1 MKIAKPLKQK
11 VDNLCQIDYWYSWD
25 YDINQTPLFNIFHS
39 AFAGSTGNVFEQ
51 IYVTIRNN
59 PTVYETEE
67 TFSTYNVGF
76 SDAEITNYYV
86 SLFGSNYFCYDPD
99 IANDRI
105 AITRKVRSI
114 YQSNLYKYRKLVEL
128 MGYTYNP
135 LFNVDGVELYANAE
149 SIGDTD
155 SIHNPTGAI
164 KNGVPLS
171 TGETSAPV
179 NPPTVT
185 HEVAPYDATDT
196 KLQSKDVQSGQT
208 VTDYTE
214 YSETNATIHRPAGN
228 LVYNDS
234 TGKYE
239 PKTFVINEKDNAFGV
254 AFNGPE
260 RYYAEKRIRQ
270 GNIGVTKTQELIEA
284 QREVVKFNILDEFFK
299 DINEHILVGIY

>member
-1 MKIAKPLKQK
+1 MKIVKPLKQR

-25 YDINQTPLFNIFHS
+25 YDTNQTPLFNIFHS
-39 AFAGSTGNVFEQ
+39 AFAGNKGNIFEQ

-59 PTVYETEE
+59 PTTYKTEE

-76 SDAEITNYYV
+76 TDVEITNYYV

-99 IANDRI
+99 IFSDRV
-105 AITRKVRSI
+105 AITRKVKSI
-114 YQSNLYKYRKLVEL
+114 YEANLYKYRKLVEL

-135 LFNVDGVELYANAE
+135 LFNVDGVELHSTAQ

-155 SIHNPTGAI
+155 SVHNPTGTIIDGAD
-164 KNGVPLS
+164 S
-171 TGETSAPV
+171 TDKH
-179 NPPTVT
+179 N
-185 HEVAPYDATDT
+185 VAPYDDTIT
-196 KLQSKDVQSGQT
+196 KLESEDIQSGQT
-208 VTDYTE
+208 ITDYTG
-214 YSETNATIHRPAGN
+214 YSETNATIHHPAGN

-234 TGKYE
+234 TGQYE
-239 PKTFVINEKDNAFGV
+239 PKTFVIDEKDNAFGV

-270 GNIGVTKTQELIEA
+270 GNIGVTKTQELIES

>member
-25 YDINQTPLFNIFHS
+25 YETNQTPLFNIFHS
-39 AFAGSTGNVFEQ
+39 AFAGNKGNVFQE

-59 PTVYETEE
+59 PTTYETEE

-76 SDAEITNYYV
+76 TDAEITNYYV

-99 IANDRI
+99 IANDRV
-105 AITRKVRSI
+105 AITRKVKSI
-114 YQSNLYKYRKLVEL
+114 YEANLYKYRKLVEL

-135 LFNVDGVELYANAE
+135 LFNVDGVELYSNAE

-155 SIHNPTGAI
+155 NIHNPTGSI
-164 KNGVPLS
+164 K
-171 TGETSAPV
+171 TGADNV
-179 NPPTVT
+179 NQPTVT
-185 HEVAPYDATDT
+185 HEVAPYDTADT
-196 KLQSKDVQSGQT
+196 KLESKDIQSGQT

-214 YSETNATIHRPAGN
+214 YSETTATIHHAAGN
-228 LVYNDS
+228 LVYNES

-239 PKTFVINEKDNAFGV
+239 PKTFIIDEKDNAFGV

-260 RYYAEKRIRQ
+260 RYYAEKRVRQ

>member
-1 MKIAKPLKQK
+1 MKIVKPLKQK

-25 YDINQTPLFNIFHS
+25 YDTSQTPLFNIFQS
-39 AFAGSTGNVFEQ
+39 AFAGNKGNVFKE

-59 PTVYETEE
+59 PTTYGSEE
-67 TFSTYNVGF
+67 TFSTYNVGL
-76 SDAEITNYYV
+76 DEYEITNYYV

-99 IANDRI
+99 IFSDRV

-114 YQSNLYKYRKLVEL
+114 YEANLYKYRKLVEL

-135 LFNVDGVELYANAE
+135 LFNVDGTELYSNAE

-155 SIHNPTGAI
+155 SIHNPTGTI
-164 KNGVPLS
+164 KNGANDDS
-171 TGETSAPV
+171 K
-179 NPPTVT
+179 PTVK
-185 HEVAPYDATDT
+185 HNVAPYDDTET
-196 KLQSKDVQSGQT
+196 KLESEDVQSGQT
-208 VTDYTE
+208 ITDYSE

-234 TGKYE
+234 TGHYE

-270 GNIGVTKTQELIEA
+270 GNIGVTKTQELIES

>member
-1 MKIAKPLKQK
+1 MKIVKPLKQK

-25 YDINQTPLFNIFHS
+25 YDADQTPLFNIFHS
-39 AFAGSTGNVFEQ
+39 AFAGNKGNVFEQ

-59 PTVYETEE
+59 PTTYKAEE

-76 SDAEITNYYV
+76 TDVEITNYYV
-86 SLFGSNYFCYDPD
+86 SLFGSNYFAYDPD
-99 IANDRI
+99 IATDRV
-105 AITRKVRSI
+105 AITRKVKSI
-114 YQSNLYKYRKLVEL
+114 YEANLYKYRKLVEL

-135 LFNVDGVELYANAE
+135 LYNVDGTELYSTAE

-155 SIHNPTGAI
+155 NIHNPTG
-164 KNGVPLS
+164 
-171 TGETSAPV
+171 
-179 NPPTVT
+179 TVKIGASEDNQPKVQ
-185 HEVAPYDATDT
+185 HYVAPYDNTT
-196 KLQSKDVQSGQT
+196 SKLESEDIQSGQT
-208 VTDYTE
+208 ITDYTK
-214 YSETNATIHRPAGN
+214 YSETNATIHHPASN

-234 TGKYE
+234 TGTYD
-239 PKTFVINEKDNAFGV
+239 PKTFVINERDNAFGV

-270 GNIGVTKTQELIEA
+270 GNIGLTQTQELIES

>member
-25 YDINQTPLFNIFHS
+25 YDVNQTPLFNIFHS
-39 AFAGSTGNVFEQ
+39 AFAGNKGNVFQE

-59 PTVYETEE
+59 PTTYETEE
-67 TFSTYNVGF
+67 TFNSYNVGF
-76 SDAEITNYYV
+76 TDVEITNYYV

-99 IANDRI
+99 IANDRVV
-105 AITRKVRSI
+105 ITRKVKSI
-114 YQSNLYKYRKLVEL
+114 YEANLYKYRKLVEL
-128 MGYTYNP
+128 MGYNYNP
-135 LFNVDGVELYANAE
+135 LFNVDGVELYSNAE

-155 SIHNPTGAI
+155 SLHNPTGTI
-164 KNGVPLS
+164 KNGVPLN
-171 TGETSAPV
+171 TDETPV

-185 HEVAPYDATDT
+185 HEVAPYDDANT
-196 KLQSKDVQSGQT
+196 KLESKDIQSGQT

-214 YSETNATIHRPAGN
+214 YSETNATIHHAAAN

>member
-1 MKIAKPLKQK
+1 MKMKKPLKQK
-11 VDNLCQIDYWYSWD
+11 IDNLCQIDYWYSWD
-25 YDINQTPLFNIFHS
+25 YDVNQTPLYGIFHS
-39 AFAGSTGNVFEQ
+39 AFSTGNKGNVFNE

-59 PTVYETEE
+59 PTSYGAEE
-67 TFSTYNVGF
+67 TYCTYNVGF
-76 SDAEITNYYV
+76 SDVEITNYYV

-99 IANDRI
+99 IANDRV
-105 AITRKVRSI
+105 AITRKVKSI
-114 YQSNLYKYRKLVEL
+114 YEANLYKYRKLIEL

-135 LFNVDGVELYANAE
+135 LFNVDGTELYSTAE

-155 SIHNPTGAI
+155 SLHNPTGTI
-164 KNGVPLS
+164 K
-171 TGETSAPV
+171 TGADPNNSPKVE
-179 NPPTVT
+179 
-185 HEVAPYDATDT
+185 HKVAPYDADKT
-196 KLQSKDVQSGQT
+196 KLESEDMQSGQT
-208 VTDYTE
+208 ITDYTE
-214 YSETNATIHRPAGN
+214 YSESNATIHHPAGN
-228 LVYNDS
+228 LVYNES

-239 PKTFVINEKDNAFGV
+239 PKTFVITEKDNAFGV

>member
-1 MKIAKPLKQK
+1 MKIVKPLKQK

-25 YDINQTPLFNIFHS
+25 YDTNQTPLFNIFHS
-39 AFAGSTGNVFEQ
+39 AFAGNKGNIFEQ

-59 PTVYETEE
+59 PTTYETEE

-76 SDAEITNYYV
+76 TDVEITNYYV

-99 IANDRI
+99 IFSDRV
-105 AITRKVRSI
+105 AITRKVKSI
-114 YQSNLYKYRKLVEL
+114 YEANLYKYRKLVEL

-135 LFNVDGVELYANAE
+135 LFNFDALELHSTAQ

-155 SIHNPTGAI
+155 SVYNPTGTI
-164 KNGVPLS
+164 KNGADL
-171 TGETSAPV
+171 EDK
-179 NPPTVT
+179 PTVK
-185 HEVAPYDATDT
+185 HNVAPYDDTNT
-196 KLQSKDVQSGQT
+196 KLESEDIQSGQT
-208 VTDYTE
+208 ITDYTG
-214 YSETNATIHRPAGN
+214 YSETNATIHHPAGN

-234 TGKYE
+234 TGQYE
-239 PKTFVINEKDNAFGV
+239 PKTFVINERDNAFGV

-270 GNIGVTKTQELIEA
+270 GNIGITKTQDLIES

>member
-1 MKIAKPLKQK
+1 MKMKKPLKQK

-25 YDINQTPLFNIFHS
+25 YDVNQTPLYGIFHS
-39 AFAGSTGNVFEQ
+39 AFSGTKGNVFKE

-59 PTVYETEE
+59 PTSYGAEE

-76 SDAEITNYYV
+76 TDVEITNYYV

-99 IANDRI
+99 IATDRV
-105 AITRKVRSI
+105 AITRKVKSI
-114 YQSNLYKYRKLVEL
+114 YDANLYKYRKLIEL
-128 MGYTYNP
+128 MGYDYNP
-135 LFNVDGVELYANAE
+135 LFNVDGTELYSNAE

-155 SIHNPTGAI
+155 SLHNPTGTI
-164 KNGVPLS
+164 K
-171 TGETSAPV
+171 TGANDESK
-179 NPPTVT
+179 PTVK
-185 HEVAPYDATDT
+185 HNVAPYDNDT
-196 KLQSKDVQSGQT
+196 AKLQSEDVQSGQT
-208 VTDYTE
+208 ITDYTA
-214 YSETNATIHRPAGN
+214 YSESNATIHHPAGN
-228 LVYNDS
+228 LVYDES

-299 DINEHILVGIY
+299 DINEQILVGIY

>member
-1 MKIAKPLKQK
+1 MKIVKPLKQK

-25 YDINQTPLFNIFHS
+25 YDTNQTPLFNIFHS
-39 AFAGSTGNVFEQ
+39 AFAGNKGNIFEQ

-59 PTVYETEE
+59 PTTYETEE

-76 SDAEITNYYV
+76 TDVEITNYYV

-99 IANDRI
+99 IASDKV
-105 AITRKVRSI
+105 AITRKVKSI
-114 YQSNLYKYRKLVEL
+114 YEANLYKYRKLVEL

-135 LFNVDGVELYANAE
+135 LFNVDGVELYSNAE

-155 SIHNPTGAI
+155 SVHTPTGTI
-164 KNGVPLS
+164 NNGVIS
-171 TGETSAPV
+171 TNSH
-179 NPPTVT
+179 N
-185 HEVAPYDATDT
+185 VAPYDDTNT
-196 KLQSKDVQSGQT
+196 KLESEDTQSGQT
-208 VTDYTE
+208 ITDYTG
-214 YSETNATIHRPAGN
+214 YSETNATIHHPAGT

-234 TGKYE
+234 TGQYE

>member
-1 MKIAKPLKQK
+1 MKIVKPLKQK
-11 VDNLCQIDYWYSWD
+11 VDNLCQIDYWYSGD
-25 YDINQTPLFNIFHS
+25 YDINRTPLFNIFHS
-39 AFAGSTGNVFEQ
+39 AFAGNKGNVFEQ

-59 PTVYETEE
+59 PTVYAVEE

-76 SDAEITNYYV
+76 TVAEITNYYV

-114 YQSNLYKYRKLVEL
+114 YEANLYKYRKLVEL

-155 SIHNPTGAI
+155 SIHNPTGTI
-164 KNGVPLS
+164 KNGADS
-171 TGETSAPV
+171 TDK
-179 NPPTVT
+179 PTVK
-185 HEVAPYDATDT
+185 HNVAPYDTTDT
-196 KLQSKDVQSGQT
+196 KLESEDVQSGQT

-228 LVYNDS
+228 LVYNES
-234 TGKYE
+234 TGEYE

-299 DINEHILVGIY
+299 DINEHILVGIF

>member
-1 MKIAKPLKQK
+1 MKMKKPLKQK

-25 YDINQTPLFNIFHS
+25 YAVDQTPLYGIFHS
-39 AFAGSTGNVFEQ
+39 AFAGMKGNVFNE

-59 PTVYETEE
+59 PTSYGAEE
-67 TFSTYNVGF
+67 TYCTYNVGF
-76 SDAEITNYYV
+76 SDVEITNYYV
-86 SLFGSNYFCYDPD
+86 SLYGSHYFCYDPD
-99 IANDRI
+99 IASDKV
-105 AITRKVRSI
+105 AITRKVKSI
-114 YQSNLYKYRKLVEL
+114 YEANLYKYRKLIEL
-128 MGYTYNP
+128 MGYDYNP
-135 LFNVDGVELYANAE
+135 LYNVDGVELYSTAE

-155 SIHNPTGAI
+155 SIHNPTGMI
-164 KNGVPLS
+164 K
-171 TGETSAPV
+171 TGANSDNA
-179 NPPTVT
+179 PTVK
-185 HEVAPYDATDT
+185 HNVAPYDSETA
-196 KLQSKDVQSGQT
+196 KLQSEDIQSGQT
-208 VTDYTE
+208 ITDYTD
-214 YSETNATIHRPAGN
+214 YSESNATIHHPAGN
-228 LVYNDS
+228 LVYNES

>member
-1 MKIAKPLKQK
+1 MKMKKPLKQK

-25 YDINQTPLFNIFHS
+25 YDVNQTPLYGIFHS
-39 AFAGSTGNVFEQ
+39 AFAGNKGNVFNE

-59 PTVYETEE
+59 PTSYGAEE
-67 TFSTYNVGF
+67 TYCTYNVGF
-76 SDAEITNYYV
+76 SDVEITNYYV

-99 IANDRI
+99 IASDKV
-105 AITRKVRSI
+105 AITRKVKSI
-114 YQSNLYKYRKLVEL
+114 YEANLYKYRRLIEL
-128 MGYTYNP
+128 MGYDYNP
-135 LFNVDGVELYANAE
+135 LFNVDGVELYSNAE
-149 SIGDTD
+149 SVGDTD
-155 SIHNPTGAI
+155 SLHNPTGTI
-164 KNGVPLS
+164 K
-171 TGETSAPV
+171 TGAGTDETSAPV

-185 HEVAPYDATDT
+185 HEVAPYDTTDT
-196 KLQSKDVQSGQT
+196 KIESRDVQSGQT
-208 VTDYTE
+208 ITDYTE
-214 YSETNATIHRPAGN
+214 YSESNATIHHPAGN
-228 LVYNDS
+228 LVYNES

>member
-25 YDINQTPLFNIFHS
+25 YDIDQTPLFNIFHS
-39 AFAGSTGNVFEQ
+39 AFAGSTGNVFKE

-59 PTVYETEE
+59 PTSYENEE

-76 SDAEITNYYV
+76 TDVEITNYYA

-99 IANDRI
+99 IANDVI
-105 AITRKVRSI
+105 AITRKVKSI
-114 YQSNLYKYRKLVEL
+114 YQANLYKYRKLIEL
-128 MGYTYNP
+128 MGYDYNP

-155 SIHNPTGAI
+155 SVHNPTGTI
-164 KNGVPLS
+164 KNGADN
-171 TGETSAPV
+171 T
-179 NPPTVT
+179 NQPTVK
-185 HEVAPYDATDT
+185 HNVAPYDATTT
-196 KLQSKDVQSGQT
+196 KLESEDVQSGQT

-214 YSETNATIHRPAGN
+214 YSETNATIHHAAGN
-228 LVYNDS
+228 LVYNES

-270 GNIGVTKTQELIEA
+270 GNIGVTKTQELIES

>member
-25 YDINQTPLFNIFHS
+25 YDTNQTPLFNIFHS
-39 AFAGSTGNVFEQ
+39 AFAGNKGNVFEE

-59 PTVYETEE
+59 PTTYETEE
-67 TFSTYNVGF
+67 TFSSYNVGF
-76 SDAEITNYYV
+76 TDVEITNYYV

-99 IANDRI
+99 IANDRV
-105 AITRKVRSI
+105 AITRKVKSI
-114 YQSNLYKYRKLVEL
+114 YEANLYKYRKLVEL
-128 MGYTYNP
+128 MGYNYNP
-135 LFNVDGVELYANAE
+135 LFNVDGVELYSNAE

-155 SIHNPTGAI
+155 SLHNPTGTI
-164 KNGVPLS
+164 KNGVPLNNEN
-171 TGETSAPV
+171 TPV
-179 NPPTVT
+179 NPPTVK
-185 HEVAPYDATDT
+185 HNVAPYDDANT
-196 KLQSKDVQSGQT
+196 KLESEDIQSGQT
-208 VTDYTE
+208 ITDYTE
-214 YSETNATIHRPAGN
+214 YSETNATIHHPAGN

>member
-25 YDINQTPLFNIFHS
+25 YDIDQTPLFGLFHS
-39 AFAGSTGNVFEQ
+39 AFAGDKGNVFKE

-59 PTVYETEE
+59 PTTYETEE

-76 SDAEITNYYV
+76 TDTEITNYYV
-86 SLFGSNYFCYDPD
+86 SLFGGNYFCYDPD
-99 IANDRI
+99 IATDRV
-105 AITRKVRSI
+105 AITRKVKSI
-114 YQSNLYKYRKLVEL
+114 YEANLYKYRKLIEL

-135 LFNVDGVELYANAE
+135 LFNVDGTELYSNAE

-155 SIHNPTGAI
+155 SVHNPTGTVRTGAD
-164 KNGVPLS
+164 S
-171 TGETSAPV
+171 T
-179 NPPTVT
+179 NKPTVQ
-185 HEVAPYDATDT
+185 HNVAPYDDTNT
-196 KLQSKDVQSGQT
+196 KLESEDVQSGQT
-208 VTDYTE
+208 ITDYTE
-214 YSETNATIHRPAGN
+214 YSETNATIHHPAGN
-228 LVYNDS
+228 LVYNES
-234 TGKYE
+234 TGNYE
-239 PKTFVINEKDNAFGV
+239 PKTFVIDERDNAFGV

-270 GNIGVTKTQELIEA
+270 GNIGVTKTQDLIEA

>member
-25 YDINQTPLFNIFHS
+25 YDVNQTPLYGIFHS
-39 AFAGSTGNVFEQ
+39 AFSTGNKGNVFKE

-59 PTVYETEE
+59 PTSYGAEE
-67 TFSTYNVGF
+67 TYCTYNVGF
-76 SDAEITNYYV
+76 SDVEITNYYV

-99 IANDRI
+99 IASDRV
-105 AITRKVRSI
+105 AITRKVKSI
-114 YQSNLYKYRKLVEL
+114 YEADLYKYRKLIEL

-135 LFNVDGVELYANAE
+135 LFNVDGTELYSNAE
-149 SIGDTD
+149 SIGDSD
-155 SIHNPTGAI
+155 SLHNPTGSI
-164 KNGVPLS
+164 K
-171 TGETSAPV
+171 TGANSENSPKV
-179 NPPTVT
+179 Q
-185 HEVAPYDATDT
+185 HMVAPYDNDKA
-196 KLQSKDVQSGQT
+196 KLQSEDIQSGQT
-208 VTDYTE
+208 ITDYTE
-214 YSETNATIHRPAGN
+214 YSESNATIHHPAGN
-228 LVYNDS
+228 LVYNES

-239 PKTFVINEKDNAFGV
+239 PKTFVINERDNAFGV

>member
-25 YDINQTPLFNIFHS
+25 YEVNQTPLFNIFHS
-39 AFAGSTGNVFEQ
+39 AFAGNKGNVFKE

-59 PTVYETEE
+59 PTTYKTEE
-67 TFSTYNVGF
+67 TFSSYNVGF
-76 SDAEITNYYV
+76 TDVEITNYYV
-86 SLFGSNYFCYDPD
+86 SLFGANYFCYDPD
-99 IANDRI
+99 IATDRV
-105 AITRKVRSI
+105 AITRKVKSI
-114 YQSNLYKYRKLVEL
+114 YEANLYKYRKLIEL

-135 LFNVDGVELYANAE
+135 LFNIDGVELYSNAE
-149 SIGDTD
+149 SIGDTN
-155 SIHNPTGAI
+155 SIHNPTGTI
-164 KNGVPLS
+164 KNGADS
-171 TGETSAPV
+171 SNT
-179 NPPTVT
+179 PTVT
-185 HEVAPYDATDT
+185 HEVAPYDTADT
-196 KLQSKDVQSGQT
+196 KLESKDIQSGQT

-214 YSETNATIHRPAGN
+214 YSETNATIHTPAAN
-228 LVYNDS
+228 LVYNES

-239 PKTFVINEKDNAFGV
+239 PKTFIIDEKDNAFGV

>member
-25 YDINQTPLFNIFHS
+25 YDVDQTPLYGLFHS
-39 AFAGSTGNVFEQ
+39 AFAGNKGNVFNE

-59 PTVYETEE
+59 PTSYGAEE

-76 SDAEITNYYV
+76 SDVEITNYYV
-86 SLFGSNYFCYDPD
+86 SLFAGNYFCYDPD
-99 IANDRI
+99 IFSDRV
-105 AITRKVRSI
+105 ALTRKVKSI
-114 YQSNLYKYRKLVEL
+114 YEANLYKYRRLIEL

-135 LFNVDGVELYANAE
+135 LYNVDGVELYSIAE

-155 SIHNPTGAI
+155 SVHNPTGTI
-164 KNGVPLS
+164 K
-171 TGETSAPV
+171 TGANDESK
-179 NPPTVT
+179 PTVK
-185 HEVAPYDATDT
+185 HNVAPYDANTT
-196 KLQSKDVQSGQT
+196 KLESEDIQSGQT
-208 VTDYTE
+208 ITDYTA
-214 YSETNATIHRPAGN
+214 YSETNATIHHPAGN
-228 LVYNDS
+228 LVYNES

-270 GNIGVTKTQELIEA
+270 GNIGVTKTQELIES
-284 QREVVKFNILDEFFK
+284 QREVVKFSILDEFFK

>member
-1 MKIAKPLKQK
+1 MKIVNPLKQK

-59 PTVYETEE
+59 PTVYATEE

-76 SDAEITNYYV
+76 TDAEITNYYV

-114 YQSNLYKYRKLVEL
+114 YQANLYKYRKLVEL

-135 LFNVDGVELYANAE
+135 LFNVDGVELYSNAE

-155 SIHNPTGAI
+155 SIHNPTGTI
-164 KNGVPLS
+164 KNGAVDKN
-171 TGETSAPV
+171 E
-179 NPPTVT
+179 PTVK
-185 HEVAPYDATDT
+185 HKVAPYDNDDT
-196 KLQSKDVQSGQT
+196 KLESEDIQSGQT
-208 VTDYTE
+208 VTDYSE

-234 TGKYE
+234 TGEYE

-270 GNIGVTKTQELIEA
+270 GNIGVTKTQELIES

>member
-76 SDAEITNYYV
+76 TDAEITNYYV

-99 IANDRI
+99 IADDRI

-128 MGYTYNP
+128 LGYTYNP
-135 LFNVDGVELYANAE
+135 LFNVDGVELYSNAE

-155 SIHNPTGAI
+155 SIHNPTGTI
-164 KNGVPLS
+164 KNG
-171 TGETSAPV
+171 A
-179 NPPTVT
+179 NANDKPTVK
-185 HEVAPYDATDT
+185 HNVAPYDADDT
-196 KLQSKDVQSGQT
+196 KLESEDVQSGQT

-270 GNIGVTKTQELIEA
+270 GNIGVTKTQELIES